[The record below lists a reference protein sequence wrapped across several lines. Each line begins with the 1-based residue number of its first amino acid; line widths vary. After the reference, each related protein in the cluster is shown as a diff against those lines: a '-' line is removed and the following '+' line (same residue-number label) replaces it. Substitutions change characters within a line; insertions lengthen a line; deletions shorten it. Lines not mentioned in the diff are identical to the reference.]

1 MKRLLTVMLVVF
13 VMFALVI
20 TPGSTFGKSGSL
32 KSIDKN
38 VNRIDDDLDARID
51 KLQTDEKIPVIA
63 IFTSTGFEAGK
74 IHSLSENALTAVE
87 ARAGKLET
95 KYKYENIPARALNL
109 TKEQIL
115 ALSQE
120 SSLVKLQFD
129 GEVHA
134 FLGTSSNYFGATKA
148 RTDFGV
154 TGNLDGNLT
163 SYTKNDVVIAVI
175 DTGIDTGHVDLDGGK
190 VIAWKDWVNSRTT
203 PYDDNGHGSHVS
215 GIIAGTG
222 EGNSSYKGVAPGA
235 ALIGLKVLNSAG
247 SGSISN
253 VDAAIDWA
261 ITNKSLYNIRVINLS
276 LGISGSSDG
285 NDSTSQ
291 LVNQAFTNGIIPV
304 VAAGNEGPDSY
315 TIGSP
320 GAAAN
325 AITVGAQADPGEG
338 GFFQAYF
345 SSRGPTADERIKPDI
360 SAPGYNISSVK
371 AGTSSS
377 YVAYSGTSMATPF
390 VAGTVAL
397 LLSAKSS
404 LTPELVKSILT
415 STAIDWG
422 ASGQDNDYGFGR
434 LQAYEAIKSAGGWSG
449 TGPAVSQHAY
459 FTGSLSG
466 AGQNNYHSFS
476 VTSTTFPIAITF
488 LQNSSSVDFDI
499 YLINPSGVQV
509 ASAYGTLRQETLT
522 YQPTV
527 TGTYQLRV
535 YSYSGSG
542 GYYFDLSDN

>member
-1 MKRLLTVMLVVF
+1 MKRLLTVVLVVF

-20 TPGSTFGKSGSL
+20 TPGQIFGKSGFP
-32 KSIDKN
+32 KPIDKN
-38 VNRIDDDLDARID
+38 VNRIDDNLEARID
-51 KLQTDEKIPVIA
+51 TLQTDEKIPVIA
-63 IFTSTGFEAGK
+63 IFAETGFEAGK
-74 IHSLSENALTAVE
+74 FHSLSENTLTAVE

-95 KYKYENIPARALNL
+95 KYKYNNIPARALNL

-120 SSLVKLQFD
+120 PSLIKLQLD

-154 TGNLDGNLT
+154 TGNLDGNPT
-163 SYTKNDVVIAVI
+163 GYTKNDVVIAVI
-175 DTGIDTGHVDLDGGK
+175 DTGIDSGHVDLDGGK
-190 VIAWKDWVNSRTT
+190 VIAWKDWVNNQTT

-235 ALIGLKVLNSAG
+235 ALIGLKVLNSGG

-285 NDSTSQ
+285 NDSTSR
-291 LVNQAFTNGIIPV
+291 LVNRAYNNGIVPV
-304 VAAGNEGPDSY
+304 VAAGNDGPDFY

-325 AITVGAQADPGEG
+325 AITVGAQADPGEN

-345 SSRGPTADERIKPDI
+345 SSRGPTADERIKPDV
-360 SAPGYNISSVK
+360 SAPGYNITSVR

-377 YVAYSGTSMATPF
+377 YITYSGTSMATPF
-390 VAGTVAL
+390 VAGTTAL
-397 LLSAKSS
+397 LLSANSS
-404 LTPELVKSILT
+404 LTPSQIKSILT
-415 STAIDWG
+415 STTIDWG
-422 ASGQDNDYGFGR
+422 AGGQDNDYGYGR
-434 LQAYEAIKSAGGWSG
+434 LQAYEAVKSAGGWSD
-449 TGPAVSQHAY
+449 TGPAVPQHAY
-459 FTGSLSG
+459 FTGSLSRT
-466 AGQNNYHSFS
+466 GQNNYHSFS

-488 LQNSSSVDFDI
+488 LQSSSSVDFDI

-509 ASAYGTLRQETLT
+509 ASAYGTIRQETLT

-542 GYYFDLSDN
+542 GYYFELNDN

>member
-1 MKRLLTVMLVVF
+1 MRRLMTLVLVTV

-20 TPGSTFGKSGSL
+20 SPGLIFGKSGPP
-32 KSIDKN
+32 KSIDEN
-38 VNRIDDDLDARID
+38 VNRIDDDLEARLD
-51 KLQTDEKIPVIA
+51 TLQIDEKIPVIA
-63 IFTSTGFEAGK
+63 IFAETGFEVGK
-74 IHSLSENALTAVE
+74 FHSLSENALKAVE

-115 ALSQE
+115 ALAQE
-120 SSLVKLQFD
+120 PSLVKLQLD

-134 FLGTSSNYFGATKA
+134 FLGTASTYFGAAKA

-154 TGNLDGNLT
+154 TGNLDGNPT
-163 SYTKNDVVIAVI
+163 VYSKTDIVVAVI

-190 VIAWKDWVNSRTT
+190 VIAWEDWVNHRTA

-222 EGNSSYKGVAPGA
+222 EGNASYKGVAPGA
-235 ALIGLKVLNSAG
+235 ALIGLKVLNSSG

-253 VDAAIDWA
+253 VDAAIEWV

-276 LGISGSSDG
+276 LGTTGSSNG

-291 LVNQAFTNGIIPV
+291 LVNKAFANGIVPV
-304 VAAGNEGPDSY
+304 VAAGNDGPNFY

-325 AITVGAQADPGEG
+325 AITVGAQADPGEK

-345 SSRGPTADERIKPDI
+345 SSRGPTADGRIKPDV
-360 SAPGYNISSVK
+360 SAPGYNITSVR

-377 YVAYSGTSMATPF
+377 YTTYSGTSMATPF

-397 LLSAKSS
+397 LLSANSS
-404 LTPELVKSILT
+404 LTPTEIKSKLT
-415 STAIDWG
+415 STTVDWG
-422 ASGQDNDYGFGR
+422 AAGQDSDYGYGR
-434 LQAYEAIKSAGGWSG
+434 LQAYEAVKSAGGWSG
-449 TGPAVSQHAY
+449 VGPVVPQHSY

-466 AGQNNYHSFS
+466 TGQNYYHSFS
-476 VTSTTFPIAITF
+476 VTSTASPIAITF
-488 LQNSSSVDFDI
+488 LQNSSNVDFDI
-499 YLINPSGVQV
+499 YLISPSGTQV
-509 ASAYGTLRQETLT
+509 ASATGILRQETLT

-535 YSYSGSG
+535 YSYAGSG
-542 GYYFDLSDN
+542 GYSFDLSDN